1 MKLSIPRNQR
11 KHKGI
16 FGGITPD
23 NSMVAVQNE
32 TNKLDEKH
40 DASCLCTRCQKNS
53 FYNTFATK
61 SWMQDLM
68 EKGYPSP
75 LVKELSDDGSKL
87 WFSQNDDDFVAHLH
101 NGRLS
106 RVEKAT
112 FARPPE
118 VKTTEIAQTDPV
130 IEDIMNDE

>member
-1 MKLSIPRNQR
+1 
-11 KHKGI
+11 
-16 FGGITPD
+16 
-23 NSMVAVQNE
+23 MVAVQNE
-32 TNKLDEKH
+32 TDKTADK
-40 DASCLCTRCQKNS
+40 RKY
-53 FYNTFATK
+53 FYDMFATK

-68 EKGYPSP
+68 QKGYPSP
-75 LVKELSDDGSKL
+75 LVKELSEDGSKL
-87 WFSQNDDDFVAHLH
+87 WFSQNGDNFVAYLH
-101 NGRLS
+101 NGRLA